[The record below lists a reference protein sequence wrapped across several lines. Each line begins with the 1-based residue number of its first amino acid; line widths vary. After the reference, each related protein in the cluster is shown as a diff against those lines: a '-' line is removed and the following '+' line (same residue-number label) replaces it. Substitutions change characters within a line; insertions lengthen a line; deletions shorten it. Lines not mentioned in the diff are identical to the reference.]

1 MIPIDRRSK
10 GGHWSGLLFV
20 PECAH
25 DPPEAAVCT
34 LFDRCKDCPYPGH
47 GFICWK
53 NEDSCLRTTMNKIN
67 GMEAREDDIS
77 SGSE

>member
-1 MIPIDRRSK
+1 MIPINRRNADR
-10 GGHWSGLLFV
+10 HWGALMFV

-34 LFDRCKDCPYPGH
+34 LFDRCKDCPYPSH

-53 NEDSCLRTTMNKIN
+53 NEDSCLRTAMNKIN
-67 GMEAREDDIS
+67 GLEEHKNDIS
-77 SGSE
+77 SSSE

>member
-1 MIPIDRRSK
+1 MIPIDRKSR
-10 GGHWSGLLFV
+10 GGHWTGLMFV

-34 LFDRCKDCPYPGH
+34 LFDRCKDCPYPRH
-47 GFICWK
+47 GFICWR

-67 GMEAREDDIS
+67 GMEAHEDDIS
-77 SGSE
+77 SDSE